1 MTMRMTQAPPEGTA
15 ARYRH
20 EALLYSGLEEF
31 LLAAVPFIRRAVE
44 RREPVL
50 VVVNQDKIDLLCER
64 LGADA
69 DRVEFADMAAV
80 GANPARL
87 IAAWHEFLARHAGAA
102 QLWGIGE
109 PAYPGRSAMEL
120 AECQLHEALLNEA
133 FDAATPLWLLCPYD
147 VDVLAADVIVE
158 ARRTHPFVAHGE
170 ETWECGD
177 FRRVDLA
184 DPFDRPMPPRPPG
197 AASLSFQA
205 GDLARL
211 RAFVADQAARAGLD
225 MTSAESLVLAV
236 NEIASNSV
244 RHGGGCGELRAWN
257 DGTFLVCEVSD
268 SGHITAPLVG
278 RRQPPPEAA
287 AGGGLWVAN
296 QVCDLVQIYSSARG
310 TVIRACIGVR
320 P

>member
-1 MTMRMTQAPPEGTA
+1 MTMTQALPEGTA

-20 EALLYSGLEEF
+20 EALLYSGLDEF
-31 LLAAVPFIRRAVE
+31 LLAAVPFIRRAVA
-44 RREPVL
+44 RRDPVL
-50 VVVNQDKIDLLCER
+50 VVVSRDKIDLLGER

-69 DRVEFADMAAV
+69 DRVEFADMGAV

-87 IAAWHEFLARHAGAA
+87 IAAWQEFVAGHAGAA

-120 AECQLHEALLNEA
+120 AECQLHEVLLNVA
-133 FDAATPLWLLCPYD
+133 FDASTPLWLLCPYD
-147 VDVLAADVIVE
+147 LDGLAADVIGE
-158 ARRTHPFVAHGE
+158 ARRAHPFVAQGQE
-170 ETWECGD
+170 RRQCGD
-177 FRRVDLA
+177 FREFDLA
-184 DPFDRPMPPRPPG
+184 DPFDRPVPPRPPG

-211 RAFVADQAARAGLD
+211 RAFVADEAAGAGLD
-225 MTSAESLVLAV
+225 ITSTESMVLAV
-236 NEIASNSV
+236 NEIATNSV
-244 RHGGGCGELRAWN
+244 RHGGGRGELRAWS
-257 DGTFLVCEVSD
+257 DGTNLVCEVSD
-268 SGHITAPLVG
+268 AGHITAPLVG
-278 RRQPPPEAA
+278 RRQPPPDAA